1 MSIHPQADVKPGE
14 VILEARGITKRYPN
28 NVIALDK
35 VNFELKAGEVH
46 AILGENG
53 AGKTT
58 LMNILF
64 GVIQP
69 DEGEIYLYSKKV
81 RFKSPIDAISMGIG
95 MVHQTR
101 KLVPAH
107 TVLENI
113 ILGHPKTGKF
123 LNLRKVREEVEEMC
137 KLYGFKIDL
146 DARVW
151 QLSAGEQEMVEILRA
166 LYRGARILILD
177 EPTSVL
183 TPPEVEMLLNSI
195 RHMTKNNIAIVPFIT
210 HKLPEVFEVSDKVTV
225 LRRGKVVKTLSIHEA
240 SMKTLAEYM
249 VGREVMFNLTKSAVN
264 PGREILKVE
273 NISALNDK
281 GVVALNNVSFSVREG
296 EIFGIVGVSGNG
308 QEELAEVLA
317 GLRKPISGKIIF
329 DSRDIT
335 HATVLERL
343 KLGIG
348 YIPPDRLGAGAI
360 GHFSLVD
367 NILLNLYY
375 DKEFKKGIFL
385 NYPKVKEYA
394 QRLISEFDVVTPGV
408 DAKAAHLSGG
418 NLQKV
423 ILARVIP
430 KTTKL
435 LIANLPTSGLDVAS
449 AESVRNRLLNCREKG
464 MAVILISEDLDE
476 ALQLSDRVAPIYEG
490 KILTILDADKVKKE
504 EIGAMMAG
512 VAR

>member
-1 MSIHPQADVKPGE
+1 MPWSSQVESKFGE

-28 NVIALDK
+28 NVIALDR

-69 DEGEIYLYSKKV
+69 DEGEIYLYGRKT
-81 RFKSPIDAISMGIG
+81 RFKSPIDAINMGIG

-113 ILGHPKTGKF
+113 ILGHPKTGKL
-123 LNLRKVREEVEEMC
+123 LNLKKIREEVEQTC
-137 KLYGFKIDL
+137 RKYGFKIDL

-151 QLSAGEQEMVEILRA
+151 QLSAGEQEMVEIIRA

-195 RHMTKNNIAIVPFIT
+195 RQMAKNNIAIVPFIT
-210 HKLPEVFEVSDKVTV
+210 HKLPEVFAVSDRVTV
-225 LRRGKVVKTLSIHEA
+225 LRKGKVVKSLMINEA
-240 SMKTLAEYM
+240 SMKKLAEYM
-249 VGREVMFNLTKSAVN
+249 VGREVLFSLEKPKVNL
-264 PGREILKVE
+264 GQDILRVE
-273 NISALNDK
+273 NLSALNDK
-281 GVVALNNVSFSVREG
+281 GVVSLKNVSFSVREG
-296 EIFGIVGVSGNG
+296 EIFSIVGVSGNG

-317 GLRKPISGKIIF
+317 GLRKPISGRIIF
-329 DSRDIT
+329 NGREIT
-335 HATVLERL
+335 NASVLERL
-343 KLGIG
+343 KMGIG
-348 YIPPDRLGAGAI
+348 YIPPERLDAGAI
-360 GHFSLVD
+360 GYFSLVD
-367 NILLNLYY
+367 NILLSLYY
-375 DKEFKKGIFL
+375 DKEFLKGPFL
-385 NYPKVKEYA
+385 NYRKIREYA
-394 QRLISEFDVVTPGV
+394 QRLVDEFEVVAPSV

-418 NLQKV
+418 NLQKL
-423 ILARVIP
+423 ILSRVIP

-435 LIANLPTSGLDVAS
+435 LVANLPTSGLDVAS
-449 AESVRNRLLNCREKG
+449 AESVRNRLLSCKEKG
-464 MAVILISEDLDE
+464 MAIILLSEDLDE

-490 KILTILDADKVKKE
+490 RIITILDADKARKE

-512 VAR
+512 ASQ

>member
-1 MSIHPQADVKPGE
+1 VLNFPQADTRPGE
-14 VILEARGITKRYPN
+14 VVLEARGITKRYPN
-28 NVIALDK
+28 NVVALDK
-35 VNFELKAGEVH
+35 VDFQLRAGEVH

-69 DEGEIYLYSKKV
+69 DEGEIYLYGRKT
-81 RFKSPIDAISMGIG
+81 RFKSPIDAINMGVG

-101 KLVPAH
+101 KLVQAH

-113 ILGHPKTGKF
+113 ILGHPKAGRL

-137 KLYGFKIDL
+137 RRYGFRIDL

-166 LYRGARILILD
+166 LYRGAKILILD

-183 TPPEVEMLLNSI
+183 TPPEVEVLLNSI
-195 RHMTKNNIAIVPFIT
+195 RHMAKNNIALIPFIT

-225 LRRGKVVKTLSIHEA
+225 LRRGKVVKTINIREA
-240 SMKTLAEYM
+240 SMKSLAEYM
-249 VGREVMFNLTKSAVN
+249 VGREVLFNLTNPKVN
-264 PGREILKVE
+264 LGREILKVE
-273 NISALNDK
+273 NLSALNDK
-281 GVVALNNVSFSVREG
+281 GVVALRNVSFSVREG
-296 EIFGIVGVSGNG
+296 EILGIVGVSGNG

-317 GLRKPISGKIIF
+317 GLRKPASGRVIF
-329 DSRDIT
+329 DGQDIT
-335 HATVLERL
+335 RKSVLERL
-343 KLGIG
+343 KMGIG
-348 YIPPDRLGAGAI
+348 YIPPDRLGEGAI
-360 GHFSLVD
+360 GNFSLVD

-375 DKEFKKGIFL
+375 DKEFRKSIFL
-385 NYPKVKEYA
+385 NYPKIREYTK
-394 QRLISEFDVVTPGV
+394 RLVSEFEVITPSV
-408 DAKAAHLSGG
+408 DTKAAHLSGG
-418 NLQKV
+418 NLQKI

-449 AESVRNRLLNCREKG
+449 AESVRNRILSCKEKG

-476 ALQLSDRVAPIYEG
+476 ALQLSDRIAPIYEG
-490 KILTILDADKVKKE
+490 RIVAILDADNVKKE

-512 VAR
+512 VSQ